1 MDNEK
6 FETEEIED
14 CGITE
19 SEAIE
24 IKNVLKRFMQS
35 YADKDSETSE
45 KTWLA
50 KQFKT
55 ELPHLSDA
63 EAENMSNEVLESIS
77 EFDDNLASLDEACA
91 KGINKED
98 WFSNK
103 ISEAASGMSVVDYG
117 NYLNNIDTAISNA
130 NAQMVRTL
138 NTKSGEIS
146 LCRNLDGF
154 LAEQHHVNSFN
165 MQAALEKSD
174 FRAEVQVPGPHQ
186 TYGRNSFDLV
196 IKNIKTGKIVHQYQC
211 KFGADAESTIKLIKD
226 GNYNNQRYL
235 VPEGQAKAVR
245 KAFSGKSVEEY
256 IGGTD
261 AVKVQSKV
269 LTKEQAKALQTD
281 AQQKNTIV
289 SENWN
294 SYSTRALAK
303 HIGANAAIT
312 GAYAGAVTFGLT
324 LAGKAFKGEKVEF
337 GDLIKTAWDSGKDS
351 GIKSVA
357 AGTIKVCSEK
367 GLIRLIPKGT
377 PIGAIVN
384 IACLGIENIKIL
396 WKVAKGELT
405 LTQALDRMGRT
416 TMSMIYGLSCG
427 AKGALVGAALLSWI
441 PIVGPAVGG
450 LIGGMVGYMAGSEV
464 GNAIYSAHKKIASV
478 AKSVAVSAY
487 NGIKRV
493 VNNSLNSAREF
504 VDGILS

>member
-35 YADKDSETSE
+35 YADKDPETSE
-45 KTWLA
+45 KAWLA
-50 KQFKT
+50 KQLKT

-103 ISEAASGMSVVDYG
+103 MAEAASGMSVVDYG
-117 NYLNNIDTAISNA
+117 NYLQNIDTAISNA

-165 MQAALEKSD
+165 MQAALEKSEY
-174 FRAEVQVPGPHQ
+174 RAEVQVPGPHQ

-196 IKNIKTGKIVHQYQC
+196 IKNMKTGKTVHQYQC
-211 KFGADAESTIKLIKD
+211 KFGADAESTIKLIKE

-235 VPEGQAKAVR
+235 VPKNQVDEIR
-245 KAFSGKSVEEY
+245 KAFPGKSVDDI

-261 AVKVQSKV
+261 VVKTKSTI
-269 LTKEQAKALQTD
+269 LTKEQAKTLQTD
-281 AQQKNTIV
+281 AQQKNTILV
-289 SENWN
+289 EDWN
-294 SYSTRALAK
+294 SYNTLALTKNLGKEAFLTGLN
-303 HIGANAAIT
+303 GA
-312 GAYAGAVTFGLT
+312 AVTFGLT
-324 LAGKAFKGEKVEF
+324 VGAKVLNGEKIVY
-337 GDLIKTAWDSGKDS
+337 GDVVKNAFESGKDS
-351 GIKSVA
+351 GIKAAV
-357 AGTIKVCSEK
+357 AGTLKVCSEK
-367 GLIRLIPKGT
+367 GLISLIPKGT
-377 PIGAIVN
+377 PIGDLVN
-384 IACLGIENIKIL
+384 IACVVVENTKIL
-396 WKVAKGELT
+396 WKAAKGELSF
-405 LTQALDRMGRT
+405 TQALDRMGRAS
-416 TMSMIYGLSCG
+416 MSMVCGLVCG
-427 AKGALVGAALLSWI
+427 TKGTLLGAGLLSWI

-450 LIGGMVGYMAGSEV
+450 LIGGMVGYMAGSEI
-464 GNAIYSAHKKIASV
+464 GNAICSTAKKVANV
-478 AKSVAVSAY
+478 AKSVAVSTY
-487 NGIKRV
+487 NSIKRV
-493 VNNSLNSAREF
+493 VNNGLNSAREF

>member
-1 MDNEK
+1 MENNNC
-6 FETEEIED
+6 ETEQIED

-19 SEAIE
+19 TEAIAV
-24 IKNVLKRFMQS
+24 KDVLKRFMQS
-35 YADKDSETSE
+35 YADKDPETSE

-50 KQFKT
+50 KQLKT

-63 EAENMSNEVLESIS
+63 EAETMSNEVLESIS

-103 ISEAASGMSVVDYG
+103 MAEAASGMSVVDYG
-117 NYLNNIDTAISNA
+117 NYLQNIDTTISNA

-138 NTKSGEIS
+138 YTKSGEIS
-146 LCRNLDGF
+146 LCRNLDGY

-165 MQAALEKSD
+165 MQAALEKSEY
-174 FRAEVQVPGPHQ
+174 RAEVQVPGPHQ

-196 IKNIKTGKIVHQYQC
+196 IKNMKTGKIVHQYQC
-211 KFGADAESTIKLIKD
+211 KFGADAEATIKLIKD

-235 VPEGQAKAVR
+235 VPEGQAEAVR
-245 KAFSGKSVEEY
+245 KAFPGKSVEEY

-269 LTKEQAKALQTD
+269 LTKKQAKALQTD
-281 AQQKNTIV
+281 AQLKNMV
-289 SENWN
+289 PSVNWN
-294 SYSTRALAK
+294 SYSTLALTK
-303 HIGANAAIT
+303 DIGKNAFCT
-312 GAYAGAVTFGLT
+312 GIQGAGVTFGFD
-324 LAGKAFKGEKVEF
+324 LAAKAVKGEKVDF
-337 GDLIKTAWDSGKDS
+337 DDLLKTAFESGKDS
-351 GIKSVA
+351 TIKAAV

-367 GLIRLIPKGT
+367 GFIRLIPKGT
-377 PIGAIVN
+377 PMGVIVD

-396 WKVAKGELT
+396 RKAAKGELT
-405 LTQALDRMGRT
+405 FTQALDRMGRVS
-416 TMSMIYGLSCG
+416 MSMICGISCATKGTLLG
-427 AKGALVGAALLSWI
+427 AGLLSWI

-450 LIGGMVGYMAGSEV
+450 LIGGMVGYMAGSEI
-464 GNAIYSAHKKIASV
+464 GNAICSTAKKVANV
-478 AKSVAVSAY
+478 AKSVAVSTY

-493 VNNSLNSAREF
+493 VNNSLNAAREF
-504 VDGILS
+504 VDGILN